1 MNRATGLLVIEVIN
15 SNPNGNPDQD
25 SDPRQRPDEKG
36 MISPVSFKRK
46 LRDLIEDKTGEVWPE
61 LSSSFAPIL
70 NADEFQILESRGRK
84 RDDIKKMKPEEFKKA
99 YWDARL
105 FGSTFLEK
113 SEVKGQEVSFIRTG
127 VAQFGMGVSISPVR
141 IERQTN
147 TNKAGVEADKDRGLA
162 PLAYR
167 VVEHG
172 VYTMPY
178 FINAAVSNKSGC
190 TDLDVEL
197 MKKLIPHAYAQTASA
212 ARPQVIL
219 RHAWHIEHNGP
230 LGSCP
235 DFALLDSLTPK
246 RQGSGG
252 AAVEVPSTSWNDYD
266 VPTALPDALASR
278 VKSFTDLVMA

>member
-46 LRDLIEDKTGEVWPE
+46 LRDLVEDKSGEVWPVI
-61 LSSSFAPIL
+61 SSSFAPQL

-84 RDDIKKMKPEEFKKA
+84 REDIKKMKPQEFKNA

-113 SEVKGQEVSFIRTG
+113 SDVKGQEVSFIRTG

-167 VVEHG
+167 VVQHG
-172 VYTMPY
+172 VYTVPY
-178 FINAAVSNKSGC
+178 FVNAAVANKSGC
-190 TDLDVEL
+190 TELDVDL
-197 MKKLIPHAYAQTASA
+197 MKKLIPHAYSQTASA
-212 ARPQVIL
+212 VRPQVIL
-219 RHAWHIEHNGP
+219 RHVWHMEHNGP

-235 DFALLDSLTPK
+235 DFALLEALTPK
-246 RQGSGG
+246 RKGNGG
-252 AAVEVPSTSWNDYD
+252 TAVEEPSTAWSDYD
-266 VPTALPDALASR
+266 VPTALPEALASR
-278 VKSFTDLVMA
+278 VKSIVDLVMA

>member
-1 MNRATGLLVIEVIN
+1 MNRATGLLIIEAIN

-25 SDPRQRPDEKG
+25 SDPRQRPDERG

-46 LRDLIEDKTGEVWPE
+46 LRDLVEDKDGAVWPSIASGYTPS
-61 LSSSFAPIL
+61 LQDAH
-70 NADEFQILESRGRK
+70 FQILESRGRK
-84 RDDIKKMKPEEFKKA
+84 RDEIKKMSSDEFTKA

-113 SEVKGQEVSFIRTG
+113 SESKGKEQGFIRTG
-127 VAQFGMGVSISPVR
+127 VAQFGMGVSISPIR

-167 VVEHG
+167 VVQHG

-178 FINAAVSNKSGC
+178 FINAAVASKSGC
-190 TDLDVEL
+190 TDLDVDL
-197 MKKLIPHAYAQTASA
+197 LKKLIPHAYAQTASA
-212 ARPQVIL
+212 VRPQVVL
-219 RHAWHIEHNGP
+219 RHAWHMEHTGP

-235 DFALLDSLTPK
+235 DFALLEALTPRRK
-246 RQGSGG
+246 DGTLT
-252 AAVEVPSTSWNDYD
+252 EEPSTSWDDYD
-266 VPTALPDALASR
+266 VPESLSQKLASR
-278 VKSFTDLVMA
+278 LKSITDLVMA

>member
-1 MNRATGLLVIEVIN
+1 MNRATGLLVIEVVN

-25 SDPRQRPDEKG
+25 SDPRQRPDERG

-46 LRDLIEDKTGEVWPE
+46 LRDLVEDKDGAVWPAI
-61 LSSSFAPIL
+61 SSNFSPALAP
-70 NADEFQILESRGRK
+70 DEFQILESRGRK
-84 RDDIKKMKPEEFKKA
+84 RDDIRKMKAADFQKA

-113 SEVKGQEVSFIRTG
+113 SEKKGEDVSFIRTG
-127 VAQFGMGVSISPVR
+127 VAQFGMGVSLSPVR

-167 VVEHG
+167 VVQHG

-178 FINAAVSNKSGC
+178 FINAAVANKSGC
-190 TDLDVEL
+190 RDLDVDL

-212 ARPQVIL
+212 VRPQVIL
-219 RHAWHIEHNGP
+219 RHAWYIEHNGP

-235 DFALLDSLTPK
+235 DFALLDGLTPK
-246 RQGSGG
+246 RKPGVSGPAEG
-252 AAVEVPSTSWNDYD
+252 PSTSWADYD
-266 VPTALPDALASR
+266 VPAALPEALASR
-278 VKSFTDLVMA
+278 VRSVVDLVMA

>member
-25 SDPRQRPDEKG
+25 SDPRQRPDERG

-46 LRDLIEDKTGEVWPE
+46 LRDLVEDKDGGVWPVV
-61 LSSSFAPIL
+61 SSSFDPAL
-70 NADEFQILESRGRK
+70 DAKNFQILESRGRK
-84 RDDIKKMKPEEFKKA
+84 REEIKKMKLEAFTAA

-113 SEVKGQEVSFIRTG
+113 SEVKGQEISFIRTG

-167 VVEHG
+167 VVQHG

-178 FINAAVSNKSGC
+178 FINAAVAKKSGC
-190 TDLDVEL
+190 TEPDVEL

-212 ARPQVIL
+212 SRPQVIL
-219 RHAWHIEHNGP
+219 RHAWHMEHNGP

-235 DFALLDSLTPK
+235 DFTLLDALTPRRK
-246 RQGSGG
+246 PNGG
-252 AAVEVPSTSWNDYD
+252 AAVEEPSTSWSDYD
-266 VPTALPDALASR
+266 VPAALPDELAAR
-278 VKSFTDLVMA
+278 LKSVADLAMA

>member
-25 SDPRQRPDEKG
+25 SDPRQRPDERG

-46 LRDLIEDKTGEVWPE
+46 LRDLVEDKDGGVWPVV
-61 LSSSFAPIL
+61 SSSFDPAL
-70 NADEFQILESRGRK
+70 DAKKFLILESRGRK
-84 RDDIKKMKPEEFKKA
+84 REEIKKMKQEAFTAA

-113 SEVKGQEVSFIRTG
+113 SEAKGQDVSFIRTG

-147 TNKAGVEADKDRGLA
+147 TSKAGVEADKDRGLA

-167 VVEHG
+167 IVQHG

-178 FINAAVSNKSGC
+178 FINAAVASKSGC
-190 TDLDVEL
+190 TEQDLEL
-197 MKKLIPHAYAQTASA
+197 MKKLIPHAYTQTASA
-212 ARPQVIL
+212 VRPQVIL
-219 RHAWHIEHNGP
+219 RHAWHMEHNGP

-235 DFALLDSLTPK
+235 DFTLLDALTPRRK
-246 RQGSGG
+246 PNGG
-252 AAVEVPSTSWNDYD
+252 AALEEPSTSWSDYD
-266 VPTALPDALASR
+266 VPPALPDELVARLKSVVNLA
-278 VKSFTDLVMA
+278 MP

>member
-1 MNRATGLLVIEVIN
+1 VVASGFD
-15 SNPNGNPDQD
+15 PKQD
-25 SDPRQRPDEKG
+25 AE
-36 MISPVSFKRK
+36 
-46 LRDLIEDKTGEVWPE
+46 
-61 LSSSFAPIL
+61 
-70 NADEFQILESRGRK
+70 NFQILESRGR
-84 RDDIKKMKPEEFKKA
+84 RREDNKKLKPEAFTAA

-113 SEVKGQEVSFIRTG
+113 AEAKGQEVGFIRTG

-167 VVEHG
+167 VVQHG

-178 FINAAVSNKSGC
+178 FINAAVAKKSGC
-190 TDLDVEL
+190 TQLDVEL

-212 ARPQVIL
+212 SRPQVIL
-219 RHAWHIEHNGP
+219 RHAWHMEHNGP

-235 DFALLDSLTPK
+235 DFTLLDALTPK
-246 RQGSGG
+246 RKPNGGG
-252 AAVEVPSTSWNDYD
+252 AVEEPSTSWSDYD
-266 VPTALPDALASR
+266 VPAALPAELAAR
-278 VKSFTDLVMA
+278 LKSVADLAMA